1 MTAVVRLCCLAL
13 LLGALPVRA
22 AAVRAAVRLCTA
34 TASPAVARA
43 HRVKVAHIL
52 VDTEGMAETV
62 MSALEEGSSS
72 FEEMAET
79 VSTCDSKGRGGD
91 LGWITPGLMDPAFDA
106 AAFMFPPGE
115 VVTVQSTFGWHVLR
129 VAEASYL
136 PAEMEPCEL
145 KERLECGDADDGADG
160 EDDGR
165 LLLVDLRDDAE
176 VCAPQRCRRDAQRG
190 LPPPPRRL
198 GSAPWLTL
206 RLRFDARARAARRF
220 QREQA
225 VIQAPFRHLPY
236 NQWMTWAD
244 DAIAGKLEPP
254 LPRSAEIVFMDHRGG
269 RAERL
274 MQYFAQQGF
283 VGARWLRGGINSY
296 AEEADPSVPVYLE
309 SEGDCLTCHEH

>member
-22 AAVRAAVRLCTA
+22 AAARAAVRLCAA
-34 TASPAVARA
+34 TASPAVAQA

-52 VDTEGMAETV
+52 VDTEAMAETV
-62 MSALEEGSSS
+62 VSALEEGSSS

-115 VVTVQSTFGWHVLR
+115 VVTVQSAFGWHVLR

-136 PAEMEPCEL
+136 PPEMEPDEL
-145 KERLECGDADDGADG
+145 KKRLQAGDANG

-176 VCAPQRCRRDAQRG
+176 
-190 LPPPPRRL
+190 
-198 GSAPWLTL
+198 
-206 RLRFDARARAARRF
+206 
-220 QREQA
+220 REQA
-225 VIQAPFRHLPY
+225 MIQAPFRHLPY
-236 NQWMTWAD
+236 NQWMSWAD
-244 DAIAGKLEPP
+244 DAIAGTLEPP
-254 LPRSAEIVFMDHRGG
+254 LPHSAEIVFMDHRGG

-283 VGARWLRGGINSY
+283 VGARWLRGGINAY